1 MRILCMKTR
10 NVRRREQYRLKKI
23 KNLPQ
28 YESDDELFLSE
39 LYSRLKKKKVQEE
52 LESSLFSQSIIIYHK

>member
-1 MRILCMKTR
+1 MKTR